1 MRRSGLT
8 TIEVI
13 ISVVILAAL
22 AALLLPA
29 LAGKR
34 NQAPR
39 QRTLCQSNMKQLAM
53 ACLMYSKEDPQL
65 LFPPVKGGEP
75 WHQPEASQP
84 EYCGDYDDP
93 PDYAMAVDAI
103 YPEYLADLNILVCP
117 SSAEAAMH
125 NAPGALG
132 QLPTAPCNYPGH
144 FSNPDVNYVY
154 LGYCIDDGDGAC
166 GEVPLA
172 EHGFTNAVGDA
183 SAQLVCVMEYIRENA
198 DDHAALDRDID
209 PAALGYGPLGNG
221 TVPGAPGPAE
231 GSLIFRLREGLNAS
245 PATVPIMW
253 DAFVSGGGFMM
264 FNHIPGGSNCLFLD
278 GHVAFLQYP
287 GPFPTSDAFGQIM
300 GSIETF
306 H

>member
-1 MRRSGLT
+1 MRKSGLT

-75 WHQPEASQP
+75 WRQPEASLP
-84 EYCGDYDDP
+84 VNCGYYDDL
-93 PDYAMAVDAI
+93 PDNAMSVDAI

-117 SSAEAAMH
+117 ATTEATLH
-125 NAPGALG
+125 NAPAALG
-132 QLPTAPCNYPGH
+132 QLPPAPCNYPGH

-166 GEVPLA
+166 GEVALA
-172 EHGFTNAVGDA
+172 EHGFNNAVGDA
-183 SAQLVCVMEYIRENA
+183 SAQLVCVMEYIRDNA

-209 PAALGYGPLGNG
+209 PAALGYEPVGNG
-221 TVPGAPGPAE
+221 AVSGAPDATE
-231 GSLIFRLREGLNAS
+231 GGLILRLREGLNVS
-245 PATVPIMW
+245 PATIPIMW
-253 DAFVSGGGFMM
+253 DAFVSGSGFMM
-264 FNHIPGGSNCLFLD
+264 FNHIPGGSNVLFMD

-287 GPFPTSDAFGQIM
+287 GPFPANNAFGQIM
-300 GSIETF
+300 GSSNAVR
-306 H
+306 